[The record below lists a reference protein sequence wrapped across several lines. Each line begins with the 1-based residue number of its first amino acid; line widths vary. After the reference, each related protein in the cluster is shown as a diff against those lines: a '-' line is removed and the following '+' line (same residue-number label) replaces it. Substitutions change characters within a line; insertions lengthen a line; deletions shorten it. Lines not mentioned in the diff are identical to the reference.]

1 MKINNSIGDAMGYL
15 FILFTIILFSTL
27 EVTGKL
33 IGADI
38 SPFAITLYRFL
49 LGGVFMLPFAFKQQ
63 KGSDIKLTRGVIFKL
78 SVPGFINVSISML
91 FLQLAIYYGEA
102 NISAI
107 LISANS
113 VFVAIFSYLIL
124 KEKLSIYKIM
134 GLLIGLIGIIIIIMN
149 HHPSSRT
156 VINAPLGVLFAC
168 IASVSFGFYTV
179 ISKKY
184 IKEYGNVVTNAIS
197 FLGGSLLLAII
208 SLIAGFDISMDLTS
222 KNIIFISYLGIFVS
236 GIAYL
241 TYFAGLKKIATV
253 VGSSFFFLKPA
264 IASILAYLIF
274 RETLTSWQIVGIV
287 VVIIG
292 VNLEVFRDII
302 NKKKPNNQ
310 RLKG

>member
-1 MKINNSIGDAMGYL
+1 MGYL
-15 FILFTIILFSTL
+15 LILFTIVLFSTL

-49 LGGVFMLPFAFKQQ
+49 IGGIFMLPFAIRQQ
-63 KGSDIKLTRGVIFKL
+63 KEKKVKLVAKEIFKL

-107 LISANS
+107 LISSNS
-113 VFVAIFSYLIL
+113 VFVAIFSFFML
-124 KEKLSIYKIM
+124 KEKLSVYKIS
-134 GLLIGLIGIIIIIMN
+134 GLVIGIIGIIIVIIN
-149 HHPSSRT
+149 HQVSNRE
-156 VINAPLGVLFAC
+156 VLNASLGIIFAC

-184 IKEYGNVVTNAIS
+184 IRDYGNVVTNSIS
-197 FLGGSLLLAII
+197 FLGGSLLLAVL
-208 SLIAGFDISMDLTS
+208 SLIMGFDISMDFTG
-222 KNIIFISYLGIFVS
+222 KNILFILYLGIFVS
-236 GIAYL
+236 GLAYL
-241 TYFAGLKKIATV
+241 SYFAGLKKVATV

-274 RETLTSWQIVGIV
+274 HETLTSWQIMGIV
-287 VVIIG
+287 IVIIG
-292 VNLEVFRDII
+292 VNLEVIRDVM
-302 NKKKPNNQ
+302 NKRKMKRNESIH
-310 RLKG
+310 

>member
-1 MKINNSIGDAMGYL
+1 MGYL
-15 FILFTIILFSTL
+15 LILFTIILFSTL

-49 LGGVFMLPFAFKQQ
+49 IGGLFMLPFAYKQGKEQ
-63 KGSDIKLTRGVIFKL
+63 ERKLSGRVIFKL

-91 FLQLAIYYGEA
+91 FLQLAVHYGEA

-107 LISANS
+107 LVSSNS
-113 VFVAIFSYLIL
+113 VFVAIFSFLIL
-124 KEKLSIYKIM
+124 KEKLSLYKIL
-134 GLLIGLIGIIIIIMN
+134 GLTLGLAGIIMIIMN
-149 HHPSSRT
+149 YQVPAGDKS

-168 IASVSFGFYTV
+168 IASVTFGLYTV

-197 FLGGSLLLAII
+197 FLGGSLLLALI
-208 SLIAGFDISMDLTS
+208 SLIAGFDISIELTG
-222 KNIIFISYLGIFVS
+222 KNILFISYLGIFVS

-241 TYFAGLKKIATV
+241 TYFAGLKKVATV

-264 IASILAYLIF
+264 IASILAYFIF
-274 RETLTSWQIVGIV
+274 KETLTFWQIVGIG
-287 VVIIG
+287 VVIVG
-292 VNLEVFRDII
+292 VNLQVIRDVI
-302 NKKKPNNQ
+302 NRRKA
-310 RLKG
+310 

>member
-1 MKINNSIGDAMGYL
+1 MGY
-15 FILFTIILFSTL
+15 ILIFFTIVLFSTL

-33 IGADI
+33 IGTDI

-49 LGGVFMLPFAFKQQ
+49 IGGIFMLPFAYKQQ
-63 KGSDIKLTRGVIFKL
+63 KESSAKLTSRVIFKL

-107 LISANS
+107 LISSNS
-113 VFVAIFSYLIL
+113 VFVAVFSYFIL
-124 KEKLSIYKIM
+124 KEKLSLYKIL
-134 GLLIGLIGIIIIIMN
+134 GLIIGIIGILIIIFN
-149 HHPSSRT
+149 HQVSNKE
-156 VINAPLGVLFAC
+156 VLNAPLGILFAC

-184 IKEYGNVVTNAIS
+184 IRDYGNVVTNSIS
-197 FLGGSLLLAII
+197 FIGGALLLAVI
-208 SLIAGFDISMDLTS
+208 SLIMGFDISMDFTG
-222 KNIIFISYLGIFVS
+222 KNILFILYLGIFVS

-241 TYFAGLKKIATV
+241 SYFAGLKKVATV

-274 RETLTSWQIVGIV
+274 KETLTTWQIGGIAI
-287 VVIIG
+287 VIFG
-292 VNLEVFRDII
+292 VNLEVIRDVI
-302 NKKKPNNQ
+302 NKRKRKKCFKRINTN
-310 RLKG
+310 